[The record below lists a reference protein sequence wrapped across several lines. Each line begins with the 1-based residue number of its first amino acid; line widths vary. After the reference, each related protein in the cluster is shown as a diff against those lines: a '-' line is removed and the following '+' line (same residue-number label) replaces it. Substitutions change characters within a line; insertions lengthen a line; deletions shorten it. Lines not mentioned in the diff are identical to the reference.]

1 VEIAMSAVNLPSLQH
16 ALTRL
21 SGHNLGIKSMIS
33 LGAGR
38 GDDTP
43 AFLKVWPGADP
54 LMIEMDEQFEKDF
67 QSLQKRIPNLR
78 YDICAAAGED
88 RQGLQLKT
96 NKVGGAIV
104 SDPNANVE
112 GARPVAFKRLDSLVR
127 EHGLKAPHFLK
138 FDTHGAELEILSGAQ
153 QTLADTALIMM
164 ECYNFKLRFMDF
176 KNLTFDEMSLHMK
189 GLGFRCIDMCD
200 PLYRPGDH
208 ALWQM
213 HLFFIRSDHPTFER
227 TSYGLPKPA

>member
-1 VEIAMSAVNLPSLQH
+1 MSNVPNAPSLPH

-21 SGHNLGIKSMIS
+21 SQHKLGVRSMIS

-43 AFLKVWPGADP
+43 SFLNLWPGANA
-54 LMIEMDEQFEKDF
+54 LLIEMDEQFEPDF
-67 QSLQKRIPNLR
+67 KALQQRMPDLR
-78 YDICAAAGED
+78 YEICAAAGED
-88 RQGLQLKT
+88 RQGLLHKT
-96 NKVGGAIV
+96 NKVGGAIIT
-104 SDPNANVE
+104 DPNATVG
-112 GARPVAFKRLDSLVR
+112 GARPVTFKRLDTLVR
-127 EHGLKAPHFLK
+127 EHDLKPPHFVK
-138 FDTHGAELEILSGAQ
+138 FDTHGAELEILSGAD

-189 GLGFRCIDMCD
+189 SLGFRCIDMCD

-213 HLFFIRSDHPTFER
+213 HLFFMRADHPTFER
-227 TSYGLPKPA
+227 TSYSAPKT